1 VPSVRCRRSPPG
13 EPGTG
18 IGHCVSRS
26 SRQLLRGHHARRDRV
41 GNTVR
46 SRVAS
51 PAYPCETFVV
61 APALQAWRAVHI
73 EASAEMVWP
82 WVAQIR
88 LAPYSCDWI
97 DNLGRRS
104 PQEIAGLRNPQIGER
119 FTYAAGRAL
128 GSIVSVDPGHQL
140 TGQITGACMS
150 YVLQRQPQGT
160 TRLLLK
166 IVMQTNRWVA
176 LGVCLRDVV
185 MARRQ
190 LLNFK
195 QLAERDNSCGTAST

>member
-1 VPSVRCRRSPPG
+1 V
-13 EPGTG
+13 
-18 IGHCVSRS
+18 IGDRWGVTP
-26 SRQLLRGHHARRDRV
+26 QDTLLR
-41 GNTVR
+41 
-46 SRVAS
+46 
-51 PAYPCETFVV
+51 YPCDTFVV

-88 LAPYSCDWI
+88 LAPYSYDWI

-104 PQEIAGLRNPQIGER
+104 PQEIAGLRDPQIGER

-140 TGQITGACMS
+140 TGQIMGACMS

-176 LGVCLRDVV
+176 LGVCLGDVV

-195 QLAERDNSCGTAST
+195 QLAERDNSRGTAST